1 MNSDILFL
9 GRLFPQQHEKEI
21 KSKMKTGMEDAAN
34 ALQWNIINGLEE
46 NDCGCLRI
54 CNYLPVGSF
63 PKNYKDLYVRE
74 FKFGHHP
81 GNETD
86 INVGHLNLTVI
97 KQFTN
102 VIPFKQKIKSWA
114 KDGNNSKKI
123 LLFYAASSL
132 TLKLSKYAK
141 QINENIETVCVIAD
155 IPEFDLIS
163 SQSAIIGTY
172 NRHVTS
178 SCDKLYKF
186 VDKFIL
192 LTSQMA
198 DKLNIKAPYMV
209 MEGIA
214 PSENVTIDSS
224 TADKFADCK
233 YILYS
238 GILSK
243 KFGIETLLTAFS
255 SIRDDELQLL
265 ICGCGECEEQI
276 ADFKDSRIH
285 FLGKLD
291 RSQVLALQRNAAVLV
306 NPRQNNEEFTKY
318 SFPSKTM
325 EYLASGVPVVA
336 YKLDGIPD
344 EYDRYIRYVPDNEP
358 EALAHTIKD
367 VCDMPEDE
375 RHSMGEQAK
384 DFVTKEK
391 NYIKQGRGILD
402 FITQV
407 F

>member
-9 GRLFPQQHEKEI
+9 GRLFPRQHEKEI
-21 KSKMKTGMEDAAN
+21 KSKMKTGMSDAAN

-54 CNYLPVGSF
+54 CNHLPVGSF
-63 PKNYKDLYVRE
+63 PKNYKDLYVRK
-74 FKFGHHP
+74 FKFGHRP

-86 INVGHLNLTVI
+86 INVGYLNLTII
-97 KQFTN
+97 KQY
-102 VIPFKQKIKSWA
+102 VEIIPFMKQVKKWA
-114 KDGNNSKKI
+114 KDFSGNKKI
-123 LLFYAASSL
+123 LFLYSAPLLS
-132 TLKLSKYAK
+132 LKLAEYAK
-141 QINENIETVCVIAD
+141 SIDNTIETVCVIAD
-155 IPEFDLIS
+155 LPAFNTIS
-163 SQSAIIGTY
+163 Y
-172 NRHVTS
+172 NNKFAEIYGNRKSNNCVGY
-178 SCDKLYKF
+178 LKF

-214 PSENVTIDSS
+214 PSENVEIDSS
-224 TADKFADCK
+224 TADKFSDCK

-344 EYDRYIRYVPDNEP
+344 EYDRYIRYVPDNGP
-358 EALAHTIKD
+358 EALAHTIKE

-391 NYIKQGRGILD
+391 NYIKQGRRILD
-402 FITQV
+402 FINKE
-407 F
+407 